1 MEFIPPEI
9 NAYAEAHTTAEPE
22 LLNRINRETH
32 LEVLYPRM
40 LSGHLQ
46 GRLLA
51 MLARMINPAYIVEV
65 GTYTGYSALCLAEG
79 LRPGGKLITIEKNP
93 ELEKRVRSYLN
104 ASTLGKMVELRIG
117 EAQEIIPTLPDGIDL
132 AFIDADKVSYLKYY
146 ELLLDK
152 LQPGGYLL
160 ADNVLWSGKVTDEN
174 ARDAD
179 TVALQ
184 KFNNFVQADERVEN
198 VLLPVRDGLMMIRK
212 R

>member
-184 KFNNFVQADERVEN
+184 KFNNFVQADKRVEN
-198 VLLPVRDGLMMIRK
+198 VLLPVRDGLMMMRK

>member
-198 VLLPVRDGLMMIRK
+198 VLLPVRDGLMMMRK

>member
-9 NAYAEAHTTAEPE
+9 NAYAEAHTTAEPK

>member
-9 NAYAEAHTTAEPE
+9 NTYAEAHTTAEPE
-22 LLNRINRETH
+22 LLQRINRETH

-51 MLARMINPAYIVEV
+51 MLARMINPTYIVEV

-79 LRPGGKLITIEKNP
+79 LRPAGKLITIEKNP
-93 ELEKRVRSYLN
+93 ELEKRIRNYLK
-104 ASTLGKMVELRIG
+104 ASTPGKQIELRIG
-117 EAQEIIPTLPDGIDL
+117 DAQQIIPTLPDGIDL

>member
-9 NAYAEAHTTAEPE
+9 NAYAEAHTTAEPK

-198 VLLPVRDGLMMIRK
+198 VLLPVRDGLMMMRK